1 MKKNIVYVLLLAVL
15 VTCSGCTGRRSVVYE
30 TFSGSV
36 TENSQEE
43 AESEDAEDAENSGQ
57 KETENSAEED
67 KALKDEAK
75 SKRETE
81 EQTEKAKSLFV
92 DLSGEVKHPGV
103 YELREG
109 NRIFHAIR
117 AAGGFT
123 DQAETR
129 CVNQA
134 EVLYDG
140 EKITIYSRQEAEE
153 LGGWKQLSG
162 LTVSLSESGA
172 SGNASGSAVSSTMIG
187 ESAAADS
194 SGKINLNQADKSLL
208 MTLSGVGEAR
218 ADAIISYREKN
229 GSFSA
234 IEDVMK
240 VTGIKER
247 LFEQIRDK
255 ITV

>member
-15 VTCSGCTGRRSVVYE
+15 VICSGCTGRRSVVYE

-43 AESEDAEDAENSGQ
+43 AESEDAEDAENADQ

-67 KALKDEAK
+67 KALKNEAK

-81 EQTEKAKSLFV
+81 EQTEEISLFV
-92 DLSGEVKHPGV
+92 DLSGEVKYPGV
-103 YELREG
+103 YELQEG

-153 LGGWKQLSG
+153 LGGWRQLSG
-162 LTVSLSESGA
+162 LTGSPSEVGA
-172 SGNASGSAVSSTMIG
+172 SGNTAGPVTGSTRIN
-187 ESAAADS
+187 ESATEDS
-194 SGKINLNQADKSLL
+194 GGKINLNQADKSLL